1 MYPRG
6 CQFGCQEKS
15 TMCCTNYPVVSDPNT
30 AIQLVL
36 HPVAEGDSEL
46 AEICGSIDF
55 MVSAKPILPKLVQRL
70 PHAADPSRPRSL
82 LSHVSHGAR
91 CCCAWLLSASPQGTY
106 VGCALGWVCTADP
119 PTTASARSRAEPLT
133 ARYQARLPRRHGLR
147 IDCDDR
153 VANMVLPTIDA

>member
-1 MYPRG
+1 MR
-6 CQFGCQEKS
+6 
-15 TMCCTNYPVVSDPNT
+15 CTNYPVVSDPNT

-36 HPVAEGDSEL
+36 HPVAFSDSEL

-55 MVSAKPILPKLVQRL
+55 MLSAKPIIPKLVQRL
-70 PHAADPSRPRSL
+70 PHAADPSQPRSL

-106 VGCALGWVCTADP
+106 VGCALGWVGTAVLQ
-119 PTTASARSRAEPLT
+119 TTASAWYRADPLT
-133 ARYQARLPRRHGLR
+133 ARHQARLPRRPGLR
-147 IDCDDR
+147 RDRDDR